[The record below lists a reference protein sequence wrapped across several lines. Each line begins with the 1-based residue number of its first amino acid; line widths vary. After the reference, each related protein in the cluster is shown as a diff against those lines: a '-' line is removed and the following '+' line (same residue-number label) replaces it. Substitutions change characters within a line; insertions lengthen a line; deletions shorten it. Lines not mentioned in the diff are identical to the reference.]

1 MKKEKE
7 IYEEKLRSGS
17 MIDHKSMKEIDEKK
31 RELIREMSLPSNED
45 FTTVFKENEYHSKR
59 NKPSG
64 FKFENDNKSLRDI
77 SKLFYG

>member
-7 IYEEKLRSGS
+7 ICEEKLKAGS

-45 FTTVFKENEYHSKR
+45 FTSYFKENVQSSKR
-59 NKPSG
+59 NKLSE
-64 FKFENDNKSLRDI
+64 FRFEHDNKSLRDI
-77 SKLFYG
+77 SKLS